1 MSQKSQVEDQR
12 EFGMLTL
19 CYNMQNTESEN
30 KNYKVGFGELFQL
43 EIDFE
48 IYLSIPALQLC
59 WPGLGRA
66 QHVLKPCRHTRR
78 SQVHRVTL
86 WLWWGFQN
94 KNTGFPILSSLKS
107 SLRELAVW
115 RPMTVPAIRN
125 PLSSNLHE
133 HLHWSQLSCYN
144 VFCQSQKRSG
154 HLKTNDHCA
163 IICGNTSIGAS
174 SVDITHLSIS
184 KVAI

>member
-12 EFGMLTL
+12 EFGRLTL

-78 SQVHRVTL
+78 SQVHRVAL
-86 WLWWGFQN
+86 WLLWGFQN
-94 KNTGFPILSSLKS
+94 KNTGFPGTIPNFANEKEPKRNFCGQVQTRVPLLVFTPFSPFELYICSSWLLLFCLNIVLLWTGWSEDDFVCLTCIPS
-107 SLRELAVW
+107 S
-115 RPMTVPAIRN
+115 
-125 PLSSNLHE
+125 
-133 HLHWSQLSCYN
+133 
-144 VFCQSQKRSG
+144 
-154 HLKTNDHCA
+154 
-163 IICGNTSIGAS
+163 
-174 SVDITHLSIS
+174 
-184 KVAI
+184 